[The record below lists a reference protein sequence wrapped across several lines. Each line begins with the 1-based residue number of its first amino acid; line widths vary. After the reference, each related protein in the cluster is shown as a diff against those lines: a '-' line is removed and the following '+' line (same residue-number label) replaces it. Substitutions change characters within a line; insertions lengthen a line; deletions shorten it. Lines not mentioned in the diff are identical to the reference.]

1 MKVGRHVK
9 YLIYQ
14 NNQENTILVETDV
27 SFLGTVTAKSDN
39 PKELTSV
46 DKAQWVAWL
55 VLNGHVFDFTRG
67 ATHYHAD
74 YVNPKWNRH
83 DEVESIVQI
92 DNHIFYRW
100 N

>member
-14 NNQENTILVETDV
+14 NNQENTILVEIDV
-27 SFLGTVTAKSDN
+27 SSLGIVTVNLIILKN
-39 PKELTSV
+39 
-46 DKAQWVAWL
+46 
-55 VLNGHVFDFTRG
+55 G

-83 DEVESIVQI
+83 DEVERIVQI